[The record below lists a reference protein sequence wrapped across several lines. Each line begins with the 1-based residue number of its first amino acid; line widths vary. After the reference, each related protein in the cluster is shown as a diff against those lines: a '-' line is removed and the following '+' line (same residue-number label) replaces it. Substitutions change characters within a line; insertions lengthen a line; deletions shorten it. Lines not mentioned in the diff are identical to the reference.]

1 MTQNP
6 VVENLVE
13 TAKTCTSNQTRLW
26 PYGLIFGLL
35 VGGLAAADLLNKWS
49 GGALFVLL
57 SSLMIFCLSLRSATR
72 FRRTG

>member
-6 VVENLVE
+6 VVENIVE
-13 TAKTCTSNQTRLW
+13 TAKHAQANQTRLW

-35 VGGLAAADLLNKWS
+35 VGGLATADLSNKWS

-57 SSLMIFCLSLRSATR
+57 SSLVIFCFSLHSAIR

>member
-6 VVENLVE
+6 VVENIVE
-13 TAKTCTSNQTRLW
+13 AAKHAQANQTRLW

-35 VGGLAAADLLNKWS
+35 VGGLAVADLLNKWS

-57 SSLMIFCLSLRSATR
+57 SSLVIFCFSLRSAIR